1 MTKKPAEQEKIV
13 QILWPK
19 NYNADSEV
27 FKILVA

>member
-1 MTKKPAEQEKIV
+1 MTKKPAEQEKKGT
-13 QILWPK
+13 ILVTE